1 MATKTIKVPATITK
15 GEEVYA
21 PMTPVTLDAAEANSL
36 LARWKDRGAEEVKA
50 VPETAAIAGAPV
62 TPAQSAV
69 TQKK

>member
-21 PMTPVTLDAAEANSL
+21 PMTPVTLDATEANSL
-36 LARWKDRGAEEVKA
+36 LARWKDRGAEEVRA
-50 VPETAAIAGAPV
+50 APETAASAGPPL